1 MKKIFWV
8 FISLVFISPW
18 FLILVGNSRLT
29 FPFQERLVSIQNDI
43 FLDKVNN
50 LRGETISAGLGLSG
64 KLLVN
69 KYFYFGKEV
78 INRYLESYD
87 PHFLFFSGEANLSK
101 STLTTGPLYLTFLPL
116 IVYAI
121 FKIATNI
128 KRKETKLL
136 LFWLLVS
143 AIPAAFVY
151 AHYETIARIPFFLV
165 LTFITAYGLVK
176 LFSSKKALAILLT
189 IFIIFE
195 TLRFYHDFKVH
206 YPRRLGENLYSIP
219 KK

>member
-1 MKKIFWV
+1 MKRVFWV
-8 FISLVFISPW
+8 FVVMVFISPW
-18 FLILVGNSRLT
+18 FTV
-29 FPFQERLVSIQNDI
+29 LVSNSSLIFPYRVKVVSIENDI

-50 LRGETISAGLGLSG
+50 LRGEANSAGAGFLA

-69 KYFYFGKEV
+69 KYAYYGKEV
-78 INRYLESYD
+78 LNRYLESYD
-87 PHFLFFSGEANLSK
+87 PHYLFFSGEANLLK

-121 FKIATNI
+121 FEIATNR

-151 AHYETIARIPFFLV
+151 THYETIARIPFFLF
-165 LTFITAYGLVK
+165 LTFFAGYGLVK
-176 LFSSKKALAILLT
+176 LFSSKKALAIILT
-189 IFIIFE
+189 FFIIFE

-206 YPRRLGENLYSIP
+206 YVRRLGENLYSIP